1 MMEKI
6 HDRNALHYS
15 KTQTHPASE
24 ENRHE
29 LCRNTK
35 LSGIITDKCYS
46 KWIFEEVHMQ
56 RLRTFYKYLL
66 HFSVFLD
73 KRVQTNRPLSFR
85 ICLDRQDSPLLELQ
99 LGTLEPAV
107 SDDQHPFK
115 IIVLPQLFS
124 LSVLCIT
131 PLCQTTRM
139 LITVECSMQH
149 QTERF

>member
-73 KRVQTNRPLSFR
+73 KEFRQT
-85 ICLDRQDSPLLELQ
+85 D
-99 LGTLEPAV
+99 
-107 SDDQHPFK
+107 
-115 IIVLPQLFS
+115 
-124 LSVLCIT
+124 LSVSVSVWTGRILPSWNYSLGHWSRQYQMTST
-131 PLCQTTRM
+131 PLRLLSYHSYLASVCCVSRH
-139 LITVECSMQH
+139 CAKQH
-149 QTERF
+149 AC